1 MCHCELQVTIFD
13 SRGGT
18 RVWRDEHSILEL
30 YGPPRR
36 EKLRTSTPDVYGAFL
51 PNGLVAPSHLRTSH
65 AALPHATLHTRT
77 LHTQPFHTQPL
88 IREPFTR
95 SPSTRNPSHL
105 RTSRFTLSRRYGAPE
120 WARGADGSEGP
131 VEFDRVS
138 VRTLHTST
146 LPEDSFL
153 FQQEKCTHPG
163 HISHSYFTPHTLS
176 HCTPHFTLH
185 VTPHTARHTPHCASH
200 FTLHAMSIGDF
211 ELNET
216 ISGWSYMHTLV
227 HAYPPTC
234 IPSYMHRSTSS

>member
-1 MCHCELQVTIFD
+1 MSYRSPSSTVGAARAF
-13 SRGGT
+13 GGM
-18 RVWRDEHSILEL
+18 SIRSLS
-30 YGPPRR
+30 
-36 EKLRTSTPDVYGAFL
+36 STGRQDARSCARARPTCM
-51 PNGLVAPSHLRTSH
+51 APSYQTASW
-65 AALPHATLHTRT
+65 PLHTSA

-138 VRTLHTST
+138 VRALHTST

-185 VTPHTARHTPHCASH
+185 VTPHTARHTSHCASH

-216 ISGWSYMHTLV
+216 ISGWSYMHALL
-227 HAYPPTC
+227 HAYSPTCILSYMHALLHACPPTC
-234 IPSYMHRSTSS
+234 ILSYMHRSTSS